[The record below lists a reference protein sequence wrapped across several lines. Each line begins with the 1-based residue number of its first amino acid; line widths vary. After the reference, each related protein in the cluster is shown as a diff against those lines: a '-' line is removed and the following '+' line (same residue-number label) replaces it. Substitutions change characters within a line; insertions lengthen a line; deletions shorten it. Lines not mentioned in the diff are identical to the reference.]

1 MGSATLEAVIPATGV
16 DIVGKAQ
23 DLCEVYPLMPECSP
37 EIPSEAAEFLSRDD
51 LGVQSGS
58 PSNPSLLETYFQP
71 QASILEEISPDLTG
85 ADAASP
91 WQSAEE
97 VALSPGAALLAEF
110 DAIHQKYERRVYRQC
125 YRMLRNQEDAED
137 LTQEVF
143 LQLFRKAHTFRGEAN
158 FSTWLHR
165 LTINTVLMR
174 MRRSRRW
181 RDLLTSMDA
190 TPGFEQD
197 SGDVLTLV
205 RSLPAPPASTV
216 DKISLDVA
224 IAQLSAGYKEV
235 FLLHDAEGYRH
246 DEIAKMLGI
255 SEGTSKSQLHKAR
268 FRLRELIDSTKS
280 GSSATTHE
288 MATPEGSM
296 SRRRSSRTGEY
307 ASNPRQRE
315 IPSPRP
321 RSRSHL
327 RAQRPAAA

>member
-1 MGSATLEAVIPATGV
+1 M
-16 DIVGKAQ
+16 
-23 DLCEVYPLMPECSP
+23 
-37 EIPSEAAEFLSRDD
+37 LSHA
-51 LGVQSGS
+51 G
-58 PSNPSLLETYFQP
+58 
-71 QASILEEISPDLTG
+71 
-85 ADAASP
+85 
-91 WQSAEE
+91 
-97 VALSPGAALLAEF
+97 
-110 DAIHQKYERRVYRQC
+110 
-125 YRMLRNQEDAED
+125 NQEDAED

-288 MATPEGSM
+288 MATPEGST
-296 SRRRSSRTGEY
+296 SRRRSSRT
-307 ASNPRQRE
+307 ASTLPIRGSANSQ
-315 IPSPRP
+315 
-321 RSRSHL
+321 
-327 RAQRPAAA
+327 PAAAFSFSSARSAARRCLKTRAKIWAVLAF

>member
-1 MGSATLEAVIPATGV
+1 MGSAILEAAIPPAGV
-16 DIVGKAQ
+16 DSVGEAQ
-23 DLCEVYPLMPECSP
+23 SLCEMYPLMPECLP
-37 EIPSEAAEFLSRDD
+37 EIPSEAAEFHSGDD
-51 LGVQSGS
+51 LEVQSGS
-58 PSNPSLLETYFQP
+58 PTNPSLPDTYFQP
-71 QASILEEISPDLTG
+71 QARVLEEISSDLTG
-85 ADAASP
+85 SDAASR
-91 WQSAEE
+91 WQSPEE

-197 SGDVLTLV
+197 SGDVVNLV

-246 DEIAKMLGI
+246 DEIAQMLGI

-268 FRLRELIDSTKS
+268 FRLRELIDSANTDS
-280 GSSATTHE
+280 GGTHLQGVVP
-288 MATPEGSM
+288 TGRNNGDSHY
-296 SRRRSSRTGEY
+296 RTGEFVPGSSY
-307 ASNPRQRE
+307 RHAPRRKVRVRSKQRE
-315 IPSPRP
+315 GQP
-321 RSRSHL
+321 
-327 RAQRPAAA
+327 PAA